1 LRFHPYLTFG
11 EVRVEM
17 RRSPKNVKIA
27 WNHKGLTHYGG
38 VVFFHEFI
46 QVLQWRRFASW
57 NLDYPRP
64 HHRYSLPQILLA
76 LVYPIILGLDRLETS
91 ALLQANGT
99 FQYLTG
105 LPSYPDPQSL
115 RRFLLKAPPEFRRQL
130 HRFNDRLLRRF
141 IHQPEHRSRLILDL
155 DSTVVTVFG
164 RQEGAEVGYNP
175 RDRGKRSY
183 DPLLCLEANSSFL
196 WDTELR
202 PGNAGTWA
210 GSEELLASCFLSLPA
225 DIREVRV
232 RADAGFGF
240 HPVLALL
247 EHRTAQYAVVARL
260 TTSLKRVLGGL
271 RYQRLNARWEIA
283 EFEHRLTGW
292 PCVRRCVVARRKR
305 EEREPE
311 PTLFALDRYLYRAW
325 FTNLELTPAGV
336 WNFYDGRAGME
347 PRIRELREDYALRKI
362 PTRAFAANALYL
374 EVVRLA
380 YNLVTA
386 FQRTCLPEEWQA
398 LTLTKLRHR
407 LFWLPGELTRPQN
420 RPTLRLPGRPAV
432 QEWTAHIQSRLYK
445 LKPLD
450 E

>member
-1 LRFHPYLTFG
+1 
-11 EVRVEM
+11 M
-17 RRSPKNVKIA
+17 RRSPRNLRIA
-27 WNHKGLTHYGG
+27 FDDAGLTHYGG
-38 VVFFHEFI
+38 VFFFHEFTR
-46 QVLQWRRFASW
+46 VLQLRRS
-57 NLDYPRP
+57 LTRHLQYPRRNQ
-64 HHRYSLPQILLA
+64 RYELSQMFLA
-76 LVYPIILGLDRLETS
+76 LIYPIILGLDRLET
-91 ALLQANGT
+91 AGLLRANGT

-105 LPSYPDPQSL
+105 LPNYPDPQSL
-115 RRFLLKAPPEFRRQL
+115 RRFLLEAPPGFRQQL
-130 HRFNDRLLRRF
+130 HRFNDRLLGQF

-175 RDRGKRSY
+175 RYRGKRSY

-202 PGNAGTWA
+202 PGNAGTWS
-210 GSEELLASCFLSLPA
+210 GGDELLASCFLSIPA
-225 DIREVRV
+225 DLREVRV

-240 HPVLALL
+240 DPVLTFL
-247 EHRTAQYAVVARL
+247 EQGPAQYAVVARL
-260 TTSLKRVLGGL
+260 TTALKRVLGGL

-292 PCVRRCVVARRKR
+292 RCNRRCIVGRRKI
-305 EEREPE
+305 EETETE
-311 PTLFALDRYLYRAW
+311 PTLFTLDRYLYRGW
-325 FTNLELTPAGV
+325 FTNLSLTPAGV
-336 WNFYDGRAGME
+336 WNFYEGRAGME

-386 FQRTCLPEEWQA
+386 FQRTCLPEGWQS
-398 LTLTKLRHR
+398 LTLSKLRHR

-420 RPTLRLPGRPAV
+420 RPTLRLPGRPAI
-432 QEWTAHIQSRLYK
+432 QEWTTHILRRVHK

-450 E
+450 G